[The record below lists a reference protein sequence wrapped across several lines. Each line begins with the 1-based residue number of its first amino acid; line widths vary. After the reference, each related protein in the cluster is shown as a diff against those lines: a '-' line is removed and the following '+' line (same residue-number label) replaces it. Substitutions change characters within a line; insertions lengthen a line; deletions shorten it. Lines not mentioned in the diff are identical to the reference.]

1 MTDIEP
7 GSKVKVTVTS
17 SKLSQGAAK
26 TLGRLFL
33 KDPETKAQRRRTPKP
48 SEERT
53 RAGRPWFV
61 RPKGSAVNAPHK
73 GDTCELDCT
82 LDVVR
87 DLASVERYV
96 QITKL

>member
-7 GSKVKVTVTS
+7 GSRVKVTVTS
-17 SKLSQGAAK
+17 NSLSEGAAK

-33 KDPETKAQRRRTPKP
+33 KDPETKKQRRRTPKP
-48 SEERT
+48 AEART
-53 RAGRPWFV
+53 RAGRDWFV

-73 GDTCELDCT
+73 GDTCELECT

-87 DLASVERYV
+87 DLGSVQRYV
-96 QITKL
+96 EITKL